1 MLLDLLVLMVWH
13 RSVLVGFGRLLVVV
27 VLVVARQLL
36 TIERN
41 CPKNATFAP
50 RMMPTCNWHD
60 MIRAVVRIAIALLVE
75 LLRLLLLLLLG

>member
-50 RMMPTCNWHD
+50 RMMPTSSWHD

-75 LLRLLLLLLLG
+75 LLRLLLLLLG